1 MRSSAIFTNLQQEKN
16 GSMTR
21 YFVELSYDGTNYHGW
36 QVQPNAVSVQQTL
49 EQAFT
54 TLLKE
59 EISLTGCGRTDT
71 GVHASYFVAHFDS
84 EQADLDLPVKPRQHS
99 DLAQPGDLVFKL
111 NGYLPEDIAIHSI
124 ARVDPDMHARFS
136 AIERH
141 YIYMIRTTK
150 PLFNRPYCYYYY
162 ADLDIDKMN
171 EACKILMEYTDFTSF
186 SKLHTDVKTNNCKI
200 LQAEWTAHQDG
211 YDFEIRA
218 DRFLR
223 NMVRSVVG
231 TMMEIGSGK
240 MEPEE
245 IRAVIEARDRG
256 RAGMSA
262 PAKGLFLIDV
272 IYEE

>member
-1 MRSSAIFTNLQQEKN
+1 
-16 GSMTR
+16 MTR

-36 QVQPNAVSVQQTL
+36 QVQPNAVTVQQTL
-49 EQAFT
+49 EKAFT
-54 TLLKE
+54 TLLRE

-84 EQADLDLPVKPRQHS
+84 EQADLDLLPEPSQHGDPNQQA
-99 DLAQPGDLVFKL
+99 DLIFKL
-111 NGYLPEDIAIHSI
+111 NGYLPEDIAIHNI
-124 ARVDPDMHARFS
+124 AQVDPKMHARFS
-136 AIERH
+136 ATFRH

-171 EACKILMEYTDFTSF
+171 EACKIMMEYTDFTSF
-186 SKLHTDVKTNNCKI
+186 SKLHTDVKTNDCRI
-200 LQAEWTAHQDG
+200 MEAVWTAHDDG
-211 YDFEIRA
+211 YDFEIKA

-223 NMVRSVVG
+223 NMVRAIVG

-245 IRAVIEARDRG
+245 IRALIEARDRSL
-256 RAGMSA
+256 AGTSA
-262 PAKGLFLIDV
+262 PARGLFLVDV
-272 IYEE
+272 GYEE